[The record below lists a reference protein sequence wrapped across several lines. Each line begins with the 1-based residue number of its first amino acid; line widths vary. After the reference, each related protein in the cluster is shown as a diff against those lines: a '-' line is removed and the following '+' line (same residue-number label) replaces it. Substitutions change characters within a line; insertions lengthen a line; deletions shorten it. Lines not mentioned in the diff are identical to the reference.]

1 MGRVTVPEPLSSFHQ
16 VAEFVCGE
24 TVLDDWLKQK
34 GLKNQALGS
43 ARTFVV
49 CKKDTKQVAGFTL
62 WPPGASTIQKRQAIF
77 GVTCPI
83 PSLLLYLPVLLS
95 ISLSAEKGLA
105 LIYFMMQCFV
115 AIGLPRILVYVQ
127 SWFMHSPKKLK
138 ISTFTMVS
146 NHHKLSNGHY
156 FLNSLNR
163 TRRLLRSKRRERE
176 SDGPSNVNSVETL
189 HERR

>member
-1 MGRVTVPEPLSSFHQ
+1 MPDPIPVIILARLAVDLSFRGKGLGADLLHDAVLRCYR
-16 VAEFVCGE
+16 VAENIGVRAIM
-24 TVLDDWLKQK
+24 VH
-34 GLKNQALGS
+34 ALTEE
-43 ARTFVV
+43 A
-49 CKKDTKQVAGFTL
+49 
-62 WPPGASTIQKRQAIF
+62 
-77 GVTCPI
+77 
-83 PSLLLYLPVLLS
+83 
-95 ISLSAEKGLA
+95 
-105 LIYFMMQCFV
+105 
-115 AIGLPRILVYVQ
+115 
-127 SWFMHSPKKLK
+127 K